1 MAWPNRESPPG
12 LLMVCNSVCPRTIG
26 IGENNNTA
34 SSNATTLRERLVNFS
49 TRIAPFP
56 GL

>member
-1 MAWPNRESPPG
+1 
-12 LLMVCNSVCPRTIG
+12 MVCNSVCPRTIG